1 MAEKNVYD
9 ILEERG
15 FVKQTVY
22 KDELYKML
30 GSKSVTFYC
39 GFDPTA
45 DSLHIGHVIPLMAA
59 SILQKAGHKPIL
71 LVGGGTAMVGDPSNR
86 NDMRKM
92 MTKQTIADNVEKIK
106 PQLARFVSF
115 EGENAARIVNN
126 ADWLCNL
133 NYIDFLRDYGA
144 YLSVNKMLT
153 ADCFKTRLEKGL
165 SFLEFNYMPMQAY
178 DFLRLFSDYGCELEI
193 GGNDQWSNILA
204 GADFIRRVE
213 RKDAYALTCSLLE
226 TKDGKKMGKTQK
238 GALWLD
244 ANKAAP
250 YEMYQ
255 YFRNVDDEEVENCLK
270 LLTFIE
276 LDEIKTL
283 CAHRDER
290 INAAKKRLAYEVVAL
305 IHGKAA
311 ADKAEEEAVAAF
323 EGGGVS
329 NMLTVHID
337 ATAETS
343 VIDVMTAVKV
353 CASKGEARRLIEGGG
368 VRIGEQKVESVYAKI
383 GDFTQEREFVLN
395 KGKKTRLK
403 VTY

>member
-1 MAEKNVYD
+1 MKNVFD

-15 FVKQTVY
+15 FIKQTVF
-22 KDELYKML
+22 KDDLYELL
-30 GSKSVTFYC
+30 GSQSVTFYC

-59 SILQKAGHKPIL
+59 SIMQKAGHKPIL
-71 LVGGGTAMVGDPSNR
+71 LVGGGTALVGDPSNR
-86 NDMRKM
+86 NDMRQM
-92 MTKQTIADNVEKIK
+92 MSKETIAGNVEKIK
-106 PQLARFVSF
+106 KQLERYVSF

-126 ADWLCNL
+126 ADWLLKL

-178 DFLRLFSDYGCELEI
+178 DFLRLFEDYGCVLEI

-204 GADFIRRVE
+204 GADFIRRVAH
-213 RKDAYALTCSLLE
+213 KDAYALTCSLLE

-244 ANKAAP
+244 PQKTTP

-255 YFRNVDDEEVENCLK
+255 FFRNVDDEEVENCLR
-270 LLTFIE
+270 LLTFVE
-276 LDEIKTL
+276 LDEIKEL

-290 INAAKKRLAYEVVAL
+290 INAAKKRLAYEIVKL
-305 IHGKAA
+305 NHGEADAIKAQN
-311 ADKAEEEAVAAF
+311 ESEAAF
-323 EGGGVS
+323 EGGG
-329 NMLTVHID
+329 
-337 ATAETS
+337 AEMVAA
-343 VIDVMTAVKV
+343 VISADFDTPIVDVMTLTGVAK
-353 CASKGEARRLIEGGG
+353 SKSEARRLIEGGG
-368 VRIGEQKVESVYAKI
+368 VKIDSVKVDRIDCKI
-383 GDFTQEREFVLN
+383 SDFTSAREFVLN

-403 VTY
+403 VKF

>member
-1 MAEKNVYD
+1 MNENVFD
-9 ILEERG
+9 TLDRRG
-15 FVKQTVY
+15 FIKQTVY
-22 KDELYKML
+22 KDDLYALL
-30 GSKSVTFYC
+30 GSQPVTFYC

-59 SILQKAGHKPIL
+59 SIMQKAGHKPIL

-92 MTKQTIADNVEKIK
+92 MTKETIAENVEKIK

-115 EGENAARIVNN
+115 EGENAACIVNN

-178 DFLRLFSDYGCELEI
+178 DFLRLFLDYGCALEI

-204 GADFIRRVE
+204 GADFIRRVA

-244 ANKAAP
+244 ANKTTP

-255 YFRNVDDEEVENCLK
+255 FFRNVDDEEVENCLK
-270 LLTFIE
+270 LLTFVE
-276 LDEIKTL
+276 LDEIASL

-290 INAAKKRLAYEVVAL
+290 INVAKKRLAYEIVKL
-305 IHGKAA
+305 IHGEKAA
-311 ADKAEEEAVAAF
+311 ADAQSQAEAAF
-323 EGGGVS
+323 EGGSSEMPTVS
-329 NMLTVHID
+329 ISASTDTTV
-337 ATAETS
+337 
-343 VIDVMTAVKV
+343 VDVMVAVKA
-353 CASKGEARRLIEGGG
+353 CASKSEARRLIEGGG
-368 VRIGEQKVESVYAKI
+368 VRIDDKKVDNIAAKI
-383 GDFTQEREFVLN
+383 GEYTTASEFVLA
-395 KGKKTRLK
+395 KGKKTKLK
-403 VTY
+403 VTF